1 VAIRHGP
8 AHLPGLPPHRAITER
23 ARAGTAGEL
32 ATRLGRHRARTRTA
46 QTVIILHALAVAG
59 CALIGAAAAGAS
71 VAAFVIYRRACARD
85 E

>member
-1 VAIRHGP
+1 
-8 AHLPGLPPHRAITER
+8 
-23 ARAGTAGEL
+23 
-32 ATRLGRHRARTRTA
+32 
-46 QTVIILHALAVAG
+46 VIILHALAVAG